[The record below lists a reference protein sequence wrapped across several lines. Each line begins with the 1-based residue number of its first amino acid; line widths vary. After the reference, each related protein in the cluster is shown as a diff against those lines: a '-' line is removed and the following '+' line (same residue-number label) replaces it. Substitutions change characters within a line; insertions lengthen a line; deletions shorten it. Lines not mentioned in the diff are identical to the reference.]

1 MHSNLHCLSDI
12 FIKRCINT
20 TNMVKWFTQHKGNF
34 QTVLFYL
41 VSIKSPNRPFGSFQI
56 IVGLLELSDVFVK
69 LLLDAA
75 RLAEVVLQHGDLLV
89 ALRVLL
95 LQLLLRRRAD
105 NMYWTSDCMHLN
117 TWLNSSQS
125 TPPYIFQ
132 CSIHFPFPFKKKKQH
147 CDPFIHQLWDNWHD
161 KHHRACLRVWP
172 TSADKVM
179 TELQPVTERPDSPLV
194 QQVQLTEFKSTNAE
208 INLKL
213 WFVQQSTCT
222 NTAREYYSQIR
233 K

>member
-1 MHSNLHCLSDI
+1 
-12 FIKRCINT
+12 
-20 TNMVKWFTQHKGNF
+20 MVKWVTQHKGNF

-105 NMYWTSDCMHLN
+105 NMY
-117 TWLNSSQS
+117 
-125 TPPYIFQ
+125 
-132 CSIHFPFPFKKKKQH
+132 
-147 CDPFIHQLWDNWHD
+147 
-161 KHHRACLRVWP
+161 
-172 TSADKVM
+172 
-179 TELQPVTERPDSPLV
+179 
-194 QQVQLTEFKSTNAE
+194 
-208 INLKL
+208 
-213 WFVQQSTCT
+213 
-222 NTAREYYSQIR
+222 
-233 K
+233 